1 MVNKK
6 TGQTGVGYITVSRRK
21 NIANSVRAL
30 RQWKTRAARVC
41 RGWPPVAQRTRTFAR
56 AVTLPRSGPSF
67 TDRYDG
73 RIRTRSFINMAL
85 FRSFVARTR
94 EDGIG
99 RK

>member
-41 RGWPPVAQRTRTFAR
+41 RGWPPVAPANTNVCSCGYVA
-56 AVTLPRSGPSF
+56 TLGSLVYRPIRRS
-67 TDRYDG
+67 
-73 RIRTRSFINMAL
+73 N
-85 FRSFVARTR
+85 
-94 EDGIG
+94 
-99 RK
+99 